1 MSHRNISFKYF
12 SSSNCWNK
20 EDGTLLLSLGLS
32 KRFHNF
38 NDLKF
43 FLDYGREK
51 VANFTLLP
59 VYRLHFRKH
68 QKVKVLSKSCANIF
82 PWSSFS
88 GALALCRALKFHLE
102 SSHKAENLGII
113 PKNPKKNKTSTYT
126 PITLEKPTVE
136 LVNVTQDM
144 KSFNAYDKLCIKRIN
159 ELHIGT
165 RMRKAAEAEK
175 EEKK

>member
-1 MSHRNISFKYF
+1 MVFARSSINNRQAVQHSCIDTNFCMFGITRLTIADSLAAQVERWCCFFFGLLETKSYNYKWKGNYHIWITSLISRGV
-12 SSSNCWNK
+12 
-20 EDGTLLLSLGLS
+20 EDCT
-32 KRFHNF
+32 K
-38 NDLKF
+38 
-43 FLDYGREK
+43 
-51 VANFTLLP
+51 P
-59 VYRLHFRKH
+59 
-68 QKVKVLSKSCANIF
+68 Q
-82 PWSSFS
+82 
-88 GALALCRALKFHLE
+88 

>member
-1 MSHRNISFKYF
+1 M
-12 SSSNCWNK
+12 
-20 EDGTLLLSLGLS
+20 
-32 KRFHNF
+32 
-38 NDLKF
+38 
-43 FLDYGREK
+43 
-51 VANFTLLP
+51 
-59 VYRLHFRKH
+59 
-68 QKVKVLSKSCANIF
+68 
-82 PWSSFS
+82 
-88 GALALCRALKFHLE
+88 
-102 SSHKAENLGII
+102 
-113 PKNPKKNKTSTYT
+113 